1 MLMMIMLVSRYEGI
15 IMELNE
21 MLNNV
26 LYVVLTAILPIV
38 ATYGVNLI
46 KAKIKES
53 SVIEEATR
61 NEDMS
66 NLVKDALADVMDA
79 VLYVNQ
85 VYVSNLKDKGEF
97 TEEAQKEAFNLAYT
111 EAMNMISDGTK
122 KVIAEMYGSFDKWL
136 ALKIESSVNMAKK

>member
-1 MLMMIMLVSRYEGI
+1 
-15 IMELNE
+15 MEFNE

-38 ATYGVNLI
+38 STYIVNLI

-85 VYVSNLKDKGEF
+85 VYVSNLKAKGEF

-136 ALKIESSVNMAKK
+136 QLKIESSVNMAKK

>member
-1 MLMMIMLVSRYEGI
+1 
-15 IMELNE
+15 MEFNE

-38 ATYGVNLI
+38 TTYGINLI

-53 SVIEEATR
+53 NVIEEATK

-66 NLVKDALADVMDA
+66 NLVKDALSDVMDA

-85 VYVSNLKDKGEF
+85 VYVSNLKAKGEF

-111 EAMNMISDGTK
+111 EAMNMISDGAK
-122 KVIAEMYGSFDKWL
+122 KVITEMYGSFYKWL
-136 ALKIESSVNMAKK
+136 SLKIESSVNMAKK

>member
-1 MLMMIMLVSRYEGI
+1 
-15 IMELNE
+15 MEFNE

-53 SVIEEATR
+53 KVIEEATK

-66 NLVKDALADVMDA
+66 NLVKDALSDVMDA
-79 VLYVNQ
+79 VRYVNQ
-85 VYVSNLKDKGEF
+85 TFVDSLKKYGKFD
-97 TEEAQKEAFNLAYT
+97 EEAWNKAFNLAYT
-111 EAMNMISDGTK
+111 EAMNSISDGAK
-122 KVIAEMYGSFDKWL
+122 KAINEMYGSFESWL
-136 ALKIESSVNMAKK
+136 ELKIEASVNMAKK

>member
-1 MLMMIMLVSRYEGI
+1 
-15 IMELNE
+15 MEFNE

-53 SVIEEATR
+53 KVIEEATK

-66 NLVKDALADVMDA
+66 NLVKDALSDVMDA
-79 VLYVNQ
+79 VRYVNQ
-85 VYVSNLKDKGEF
+85 TFVDSLKKSGKFD
-97 TEEAQKEAFNLAYT
+97 EEAWNKAFNLAYT
-111 EAMNMISDGTK
+111 EAMNSISDGAK
-122 KVIAEMYGSFDKWL
+122 KAINEMYGSFESWL
-136 ALKIESSVNMAKK
+136 ELKIEASVNMAKK

>member
-1 MLMMIMLVSRYEGI
+1 
-15 IMELNE
+15 MELNE
-21 MLNNV
+21 MINDI

-38 ATYGVNLI
+38 TTYIVKLV

-53 SVIEEATR
+53 TAIEEATK

-66 NLVKDALADVMDA
+66 NLIKDALSDVMDA

-85 VYVSNLKDKGEF
+85 IYTDSLKTKNEF

-111 EAMNMISDGTK
+111 EAMNLISDGAK
-122 KVIAEMYGSFDKWL
+122 KAIAEMYGSFDKWL
-136 ALKIESSVNMAKK
+136 ALKIEASVNMAKK

>member
-1 MLMMIMLVSRYEGI
+1 
-15 IMELNE
+15 MEFNE

-26 LYVVLTAILPIV
+26 LYVVLTAILPVV
-38 ATYGVNLI
+38 ATYLVNLI
-46 KAKIKES
+46 KVKIKES
-53 SVIEEATR
+53 NAIEEATK

-85 VYVSNLKDKGEF
+85 TYTDALKKQGEF
-97 TEEAQKEAFNLAYT
+97 TKEAQEEAFNLAYT
-111 EAMNMISDGTK
+111 EAMNMISDGAK
-122 KVIAEMYGSFDKWL
+122 KVIEEMYGSFDKWL